1 MALGLV
7 FLVLLALGCWRR
19 RQRKRRALETRAFA
33 RQKNLDVRMGWG
45 RRLVRWGER
54 LFGHDLGKRALGL
67 GDKKTRGRGMEME
80 MEMDAG
86 MREGPIALRGGGD
99 LEEGR
104 GGRERGSRASRDM
117 DTILDAYGY
126 RDYDDDDDAHPHS
139 HHLAT
144 SPHATRQTFA
154 SRALERE
161 RDLNRLS
168 GASLYTEITGQ
179 ARRTADVRQPVR
191 ERGVLLAGGG
201 SSREKDKT
209 DLSVGARDLDVP
221 RPRPNLQSRFSS
233 STYSFGSSSH
243 SRSSSRSRRER
254 ENRDRTPTP
263 AEEYALSILDT
274 RFKDENAERAVRVVH
289 PNASSSEPDYGL
301 LGELSAAHYPQ
312 PAAAPAPAPAP
323 FYPAL
328 MTTYQQAPQTQ
339 TQTQTQYTFDNPPPR
354 GQFWLRPTNTG
365 DSAESKKSKNPFLR

>member
-7 FLVLLALGCWRR
+7 FLVLLALGYWRR

-54 LFGHDLGKRALGL
+54 LFGHDLGKRALRL
-67 GDKKTRGRGMEME
+67 GEKKTRGRGME

-86 MREGPIALRGGGD
+86 MREGPIALRGGD

-104 GGRERGSRASRDM
+104 GGREQGSRASRDM

-126 RDYDDDDDAHPHS
+126 RDYDDDDAHPHS

-144 SPHATRQTFA
+144 SPQATRQTFA

-191 ERGVLLAGGG
+191 ERGVLLAG

-221 RPRPNLQSRFSS
+221 RQRQNLQSRFSG

-243 SRSSSRSRRER
+243 SRSSSRSRRERER

-289 PNASSSEPDYGL
+289 PNSSEPDYGL

-312 PAAAPAPAPAP
+312 PAPIPAPAPAP
-323 FYPAL
+323 FYPA
-328 MTTYQQAPQTQ
+328 MTTTYQVQPQIQTTQ
-339 TQTQTQYTFDNPPPR
+339 PQQQYTFDNPPPR
-354 GQFWLRPTNTG
+354 GQFWLRPAHTG
-365 DSAESKKSKNPFLR
+365 DSTESKKSKNPFLR

>member
-54 LFGHDLGKRALGL
+54 LFGHDLGKRALRL
-67 GDKKTRGRGMEME
+67 GDKKTRGRGME

-86 MREGPIALRGGGD
+86 MREGPIALRGGD

-104 GGRERGSRASRDM
+104 GGRVHGSRASRDM

-126 RDYDDDDDAHPHS
+126 SDYDDDDAHPHS

-154 SRALERE
+154 AITMERE

-191 ERGVLLAGGG
+191 ERGVLLAG

-221 RPRPNLQSRFSS
+221 RQRQNLQSRFSG

-254 ENRDRTPTP
+254 ENRERTPTP

-289 PNASSSEPDYGL
+289 PNSNSSEPDYGL

-312 PAAAPAPAPAP
+312 PAPAPAPAPAP
-323 FYPAL
+323 FHPAL
-328 MTTYQQAPQTQ
+328 ATTYQQAPQSQ
-339 TQTQTQYTFDNPPPR
+339 TQLQYTFDNPPPR
-354 GQFWLRPTNTG
+354 GQFWLRPAHTG
-365 DSAESKKSKNPFLR
+365 DSTESKKSKNPFLR

>member
-104 GGRERGSRASRDM
+104 GGRESRASRDM

-126 RDYDDDDDAHPHS
+126 RDYDDDDAHPHS

-191 ERGVLLAGGG
+191 ERGVLLAAGR
-201 SSREKDKT
+201 SSRERSREKDKT
-209 DLSVGARDLDVP
+209 DLSLGARDLDVP
-221 RPRPNLQSRFSS
+221 RPRQNLQSRFSG

-289 PNASSSEPDYGL
+289 PNANSSEPDYSL

-312 PAAAPAPAPAP
+312 PAPAPAPAPAP

-328 MTTYQQAPQTQ
+328 TTTYQQAPQ